1 MSPDSIALALILG
14 AALYLFWTQVI
25 RMDLTALAVML
36 ALIVPWP
43 RSDGQWRGIL
53 TPAEGFSGF
62 GSVAVMMVV
71 AMFVFG
77 TALARTGVTEVWGL
91 RLFRACARTEWG
103 LQLAVLVAT
112 TLTSMFIND
121 TTVVILYLPLILT
134 LCRERGWSPSRFLMI
149 AAYGALL
156 GGQWTLIGT
165 RSNILVGD
173 ILRQQTG
180 QGLGFFDLTP
190 VAAVVFV
197 GCAVVLMLWGRR
209 FLPAEKP
216 GESLEERLAQHYLTE
231 VMVTPRSAQLGRPI
245 REVVSAMGSDV
256 SWVGLVRGQERL
268 PPADWLHLQAG
279 DVLILQG
286 PVSVIGGLLKSRDF
300 QWQEELTIDDRT
312 LRSVDLVTVE
322 ALLAPRSNYAGRTL
336 EEMRFTQEYGFT
348 LLGIARRGRSLEERP
363 AQTALEEGDSLL
375 LLGHVASLPRLAA
388 NPDLIVLAQQEFV
401 PFNRSRAFLTLG
413 LLAGIVVTAATEVL
427 SPAISIPIAALLVV
441 LTDCVK
447 VRDLYRVVDWQAV
460 VTAAGLIPF
469 GLAVE
474 KTGAARDC
482 AEWAVQWLEGAGPTA
497 LLAALCLLA
506 IGLTHFIDNSAVG
519 IILAPVAYNVAL
531 ILGVDPK
538 PFMVGIAIC
547 ISASFCTPFAH
558 ESTILV
564 MGPGRYRFRHYL
576 QAGGFM
582 AVLTWV
588 LTTWITPRV
597 WPF

>member
-1 MSPDSIALALILG
+1 MNPEYIALVLILG
-14 AALYLFWTQVI
+14 GALYLFWTQKV
-25 RMDLTALAVML
+25 RMDVTALGVML

-43 RSDGQWRGIL
+43 RPDGRWRGLL

-62 GSVAVMMVV
+62 GSVAVVMVA

-77 TALARTGVTEVWGL
+77 AALARTGATELWGL
-91 RLFRACARTEWG
+91 RVLRVCARTELG
-103 LQLAVLVAT
+103 LQAGVLAST
-112 TLTSMFIND
+112 TLVSMFVND
-121 TTVVILYLPLILT
+121 TTVVILFLPLIMT

-149 AAYGALL
+149 AAYGSLL

-165 RSNILVGD
+165 RSNIIISD

-180 QGLGFFDLTP
+180 AGFGFFDLTP
-190 VAAVVFV
+190 VAAAVFV
-197 GCAVVLMLWGRR
+197 VCGAALLLVGRR
-209 FLPAEKP
+209 FLPAEER
-216 GESLEERLAQHYLTE
+216 GESLEDRLARHYLTE
-231 VMVTPRSAQLGRPI
+231 VMVTPRSGLLGRPI
-245 REVVSAMGSDV
+245 REVVAALGPEVAWM
-256 SWVGLVRGQERL
+256 GLVRGQERL

-286 PVSVIGGLLKSRDF
+286 PVPVIGGLLKSRDF
-300 QWQEELTIDDRT
+300 QLQEELALNDRT

-322 ALLAPRSNYAGRTL
+322 AILAPRSNYVGRTL
-336 EEMRFTQEYGFT
+336 EEVRFTQDYGFT
-348 LLGIARRGRSLEERP
+348 VLGIARRGRSLEERP
-363 AQTALEEGDSLL
+363 AQTPLQEGDSLL
-375 LLGHVASLPRLAA
+375 LLGHVTALPRLAA

-401 PFNRSRAFLTLG
+401 PFNRSRAVLTLG
-413 LLAGIVVTAATEVL
+413 LLLGVVVTAATGWL
-427 SPAISIPIAALLVV
+427 SPAVSIPCAALIVV

-447 VRDLYRVVDWQAV
+447 VRDLYQVVDWQAV

-474 KTGAARDC
+474 KTGAARDL
-482 AEWAVQWLEGAGPTA
+482 AELAVQWLQGWGPMA
-497 LLAALCLLA
+497 LLGGLCLLA
-506 IGLTHFIDNSAVG
+506 LVLTHFVDNSAVG
-519 IILAPVAYNVAL
+519 IILAPVAYNVAV

-538 PFMVGIAIC
+538 PFMVGMAVC

-576 QAGGFM
+576 QVGGLL
-582 AVLTWV
+582 AVLTWL
-588 LTTWITPRV
+588 LTTWLTPQV